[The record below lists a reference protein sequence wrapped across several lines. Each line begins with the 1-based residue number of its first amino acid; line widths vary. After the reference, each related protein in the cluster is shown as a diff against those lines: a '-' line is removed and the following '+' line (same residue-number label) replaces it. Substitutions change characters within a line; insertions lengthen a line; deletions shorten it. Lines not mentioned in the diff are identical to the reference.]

1 MRSALSP
8 LKLPAFPRLAAAN
21 LVNEVGNWLGEIAL
35 AVLVFDATGSA
46 IATAAL
52 FLGTQFLPALLAP
65 PLVAGLEFLGGRRSL
80 PLLYTAEA
88 AAFGGLG
95 LLAGD
100 FVLGAVLV
108 VASIDGALAS
118 ASRALTRATAAAV
131 LAPAGLLR
139 QGNAI
144 LNVGFT
150 AGAAAG
156 PAIAGIVVASA
167 GPRTALYADAVSFL
181 CVAVLLATA
190 RRLPRAEA
198 EAAGV
203 AERLRRAIGYVR
215 ERPLLRRLLAA
226 QAAAFIFF
234 AVVIPIEVVFAK
246 ETLDAGDGGYGALLA
261 SWGAG
266 MVAGSLIFA
275 ALSRV
280 SLRLLLVVSTA
291 AIGVA
296 YLATGVAPTLAV
308 ACAASVLG
316 GLGNGVQWVGI
327 VTAIQELT
335 RTSYQARVIAFLE
348 SIASAMPGL
357 GFVIGGGVAAIFDP
371 RASYAVAGAGVLAVL
386 AFAIWTLRGA
396 DWGPEL
402 EGTRSQ
408 SIAPAPPI
416 SDPHRPSDTTAEF
429 LTAS

>member
-1 MRSALSP
+1 MRDVLRP
-8 LKLPAFPRLAAAN
+8 LKLPAFPRLAVAN

-46 IATAAL
+46 LATAAL

-65 PLVAGLEFLGGRRSL
+65 PVVARLEFLGGRRSL
-80 PLLYTAEA
+80 SLLYTAEA

-118 ASRALTRATAAAV
+118 SSRALTRATAAAV

-156 PAIAGIVVASA
+156 PAIAGLVVASA
-167 GPRTALYADAVSFL
+167 GPRTALYADAISFL
-181 CVAVLLATA
+181 CVAILLATA
-190 RRLPRAEA
+190 RSLPGAEP

-203 AERLRRAIGYVR
+203 VARLRRAVGYVR

-226 QAAAFIFF
+226 QAAAFVFF

-266 MVAGSLIFA
+266 MVAGSLLFA
-275 ALSRV
+275 ALGRV
-280 SLRLLLVVSTA
+280 SLRALLAASTG
-291 AIGVA
+291 AIGIA
-296 YLATGVAPTLAV
+296 YLATGAAPNLVV
-308 ACAASVLG
+308 ACAASALG

-335 RTSYQARVIAFLE
+335 RSAYQARVIAFLE
-348 SIASAMPGL
+348 SVASAMPGL
-357 GFVIGGGVAAIFDP
+357 GFVIGGGVAAVFDP
-371 RASYAVAGAGVLAVL
+371 RASYAVAGAGVLIVL
-386 AFAIWTLRGA
+386 AFAIFSLRGA
-396 DWGPEL
+396 DWRPEL
-402 EGTRSQ
+402 EGVDGEGV
-408 SIAPAPPI
+408 APAPPI
-416 SDPHRPSDTTAEF
+416 ADPHRPADTTAEG
-429 LTAS
+429 LGSS